1 MNTPHQQEKS
11 LQRRVCRHIKAARHT
26 FFAIVQPGFEET
38 ALAELQ
44 NLGVDDI
51 VHTHQ
56 GGITFRG
63 KVEDCYRVNLSSR
76 VITRVLMRIDR
87 FKAFHFNQVYKRM
100 RNIPWELYL
109 PADAVPAFKVSSSAS
124 KLFHTGRVEEE
135 AAKAVG
141 ERLSEVYGSARRI
154 DPAHPH
160 AQSVYIRLEKNTC
173 TISLDSTGDPLY
185 KRGYKKYITGAPLR
199 ETTAAALLMEGGLA
213 EAEVLVDPM
222 CGSGTFSMEGAMML
236 CGRLPGEK
244 REFPF
249 FHWPVFSRAAYNYLS
264 RDMEKCSEQISTKI
278 ICSDIDQGAIDIASK
293 NILSAG
299 IDGMISISRR
309 DFLSEPFRD
318 LPRNRVLCVLN
329 PPYGK
334 RLLEDSVVEKMYEK
348 IGIAFREWYPDWGYV
363 LLFPDEKYLKV
374 AGLDF
379 QKKISFSH
387 GGLEVTA
394 VVRSAGP
401 RPA

>member
-1 MNTPHQQEKS
+1 MQHQPEKS
-11 LQRRVCRHIKAARHT
+11 LQRRVRRHVKAARHT

-38 ALAELQ
+38 ALDELQ
-44 NLGVDDI
+44 NLKVNDI

-63 KVEDCYRVNLSSR
+63 KVEDCYRVNLCSR
-76 VITRVLMRIDR
+76 IITRVLLRIDR

-100 RNIPWELYL
+100 KSIPWELYL
-109 PADAVPAFKVSSSAS
+109 PANAVPEFKVSSSHS

-135 AAKAVG
+135 AATAVI
-141 ERLSEVYGSARRI
+141 ERLSEVRGIARGVK
-154 DPAHPH
+154 PALNHT
-160 AQSVYIRLEKNTC
+160 QSVYIRLEKNTC
-173 TISLDSTGDPLY
+173 TISLDTTGDPLY

-249 FHWPVFSRAAYNYLS
+249 FYWPVFSSAAYNYLL
-264 RDMEKCSEQISTKI
+264 RDSKKSSGKIATRI
-278 ICSDIDQGAIDIASK
+278 ICSDIDQESVDVARK
-293 NILSAG
+293 NILLAEM
-299 IDGMISISRR
+299 DEMISTSTR
-309 DFLSEPFRD
+309 DFLSEPMVD
-318 LPRNRVLCVLN
+318 LPGHKVLCVLN

-334 RLLEDSVVEKMYEK
+334 RLLEDSVIERLYEK
-348 IGIAFREWYPDWGYV
+348 IGVAFREWYPDWGFV
-363 LLFPDEKYLKV
+363 LLFPDEKYLKA

-379 QKKISFSH
+379 QKMIHFSH
-387 GGLEVTA
+387 GGLKVTA
-394 VVRSAGP
+394 VVRS
-401 RPA
+401 

>member
-1 MNTPHQQEKS
+1 MNTQHQWEKS
-11 LQRRVCRHIKAARHT
+11 LQRRVRRHIKAARHT

-38 ALAELQ
+38 ALGELQ

-63 KVEDCYRVNLSSR
+63 KVEDCYRVNLCSR
-76 VITRVLMRIDR
+76 VITRVLLRIDR

-109 PADAVPAFKVSSSAS
+109 PASEVPDFKVSSSAS

-135 AAKAVG
+135 AAKAIG
-141 ERLSEVYGSARRI
+141 ERLSEVYGSARKVN
-154 DPAHPH
+154 PEHPY

-213 EAEVLVDPM
+213 EAEMLVDPM

-264 RDMEKCSEQISTKI
+264 RDMGKCSEQISTKI
-278 ICSDIDQGAIDIASK
+278 ICSDLDQEAIDIAGK
-293 NILSAG
+293 NILSAEIEG
-299 IDGMISISRR
+299 VVSISRR
-309 DFLSEPFRD
+309 DFLSEPLRD
-318 LPRNRVLCVLN
+318 LPRYRVLCVLN

-334 RLLEDSVVEKMYEK
+334 RLLEDGAVERMYEK
-348 IGIAFREWYPDWGYV
+348 IGVVLREWYPGWGFV
-363 LLFPDEKYLKV
+363 LLCPDEKYLK
-374 AGLDF
+374 ATGLEF
-379 QKKISFSH
+379 QKKIPFSH

-394 VVRSAGP
+394 VVR
-401 RPA
+401 

>member
-11 LQRRVCRHIKAARHT
+11 LQRRVRRHVKAVRHT

-38 ALAELQ
+38 ALGELQ
-44 NLGVDDI
+44 GLGVDDI

-63 KVEDCYRVNLSSR
+63 KVEDCYRVNLCSR
-76 VITRVLMRIDR
+76 VVTRVLMRIDR
-87 FKAFHFNQVYKRM
+87 FKAFHFNQVHKRM
-100 RNIPWELYL
+100 RIIPWELYL
-109 PADAVPAFKVSSSAS
+109 PAGTVPGFKVSSSAS

-154 DPAHPH
+154 DPAHPD
-160 AQSVYIRLEKNTC
+160 AQCVYIRLEKNTC
-173 TISLDSTGDPLY
+173 TISLDSTGAPLY

-236 CGRLPGEK
+236 AGRFPGEK

-249 FHWPVFSRAAYNYLS
+249 FHWPVFSNAAYNYLL
-264 RDMEKCSEQISTKI
+264 RDSKKSSDKIVTPI
-278 ICSDIDQGAIDIASK
+278 ICSDIDQEAVDVARK
-293 NILSAG
+293 NILSAEM
-299 IDGMISISRR
+299 DEMISITTR
-309 DFLSEPFRD
+309 DFLSEQMLD
-318 LPRNRVLCVLN
+318 LPSRTVLCVLN

-334 RLLEDSVVEKMYEK
+334 RLLEDGVVERMYEK
-348 IGIAFREWYPDWGYV
+348 IGVVFREWYPDWGYV
-363 LLFPDEKYLKV
+363 LLCPDEKYLKA

-387 GGLEVTA
+387 GGLQVTA
-394 VVRSAGP
+394 VVRSLRP